1 MVNFTIKIYWFY
13 TLIIVYLYVFIR
25 LEFENM
31 SICLL
36 PRESRLVLVV
46 YGRTFNTEG
55 QDTSATV
62 SQTELG
68 WASIQFF
75 NVEGSVFNKLLVPFK
90 YVIVQYILENFLKV
104 NICYHFGLRVLI
116 NVWVQLQH
124 PVHTHIVIH
133 IRFLV
138 CTV

>member
-1 MVNFTIKIYWFY
+1 MYIANN
-13 TLIIVYLYVFIR
+13 YLYDFIR

-31 SICLL
+31 SVCLL

-46 YGRTFNTEG
+46 YGRTFNTES

-75 NVEGSVFNKLLVPFK
+75 NVEGLVYIYFNYF
-90 YVIVQYILENFLKV
+90 
-104 NICYHFGLRVLI
+104 
-116 NVWVQLQH
+116 
-124 PVHTHIVIH
+124 
-133 IRFLV
+133 
-138 CTV
+138 

>member
-1 MVNFTIKIYWFY
+1 MVNFAIKTKYYSIFINC
-13 TLIIVYLYVFIR
+13 LLNFIR
-25 LEFENM
+25 LEFDNM

-55 QDTSATV
+55 QDTSATI

-75 NVEGSVFNKLLVPFK
+75 NVEGLVYKL
-90 YVIVQYILENFLKV
+90 
-104 NICYHFGLRVLI
+104 
-116 NVWVQLQH
+116 
-124 PVHTHIVIH
+124 
-133 IRFLV
+133 
-138 CTV
+138 

>member
-1 MVNFTIKIYWFY
+1 
-13 TLIIVYLYVFIR
+13 

-31 SICLL
+31 SLCLL

-68 WASIQFF
+68 WGSIQFF
-75 NVEGSVFNKLLVPFK
+75 NVEGF
-90 YVIVQYILENFLKV
+90 VINYLYKKCSNM
-104 NICYHFGLRVLI
+104 
-116 NVWVQLQH
+116 
-124 PVHTHIVIH
+124 
-133 IRFLV
+133 
-138 CTV
+138 

>member
-1 MVNFTIKIYWFY
+1 
-13 TLIIVYLYVFIR
+13 
-25 LEFENM
+25 LEFENT

-68 WASIQFF
+68 WAAIQFF
-75 NVEGSVFNKLLVPFK
+75 NVDGSVF
-90 YVIVQYILENFLKV
+90 
-104 NICYHFGLRVLI
+104 
-116 NVWVQLQH
+116 
-124 PVHTHIVIH
+124 
-133 IRFLV
+133 
-138 CTV
+138 

>member
-1 MVNFTIKIYWFY
+1 MITVLYIDNK
-13 TLIIVYLYVFIR
+13 YLYDFIR

-31 SICLL
+31 SVCLL

-75 NVEGSVFNKLLVPFK
+75 NVEGLVYIYFNYF
-90 YVIVQYILENFLKV
+90 
-104 NICYHFGLRVLI
+104 
-116 NVWVQLQH
+116 
-124 PVHTHIVIH
+124 
-133 IRFLV
+133 
-138 CTV
+138 

>member
-1 MVNFTIKIYWFY
+1 MVNFIYKIILLYLFDNYFY
-13 TLIIVYLYVFIR
+13 DIFR

-68 WASIQFF
+68 WTSLQFF
-75 NVEGSVFNKLLVPFK
+75 NVEGLVF
-90 YVIVQYILENFLKV
+90 
-104 NICYHFGLRVLI
+104 
-116 NVWVQLQH
+116 
-124 PVHTHIVIH
+124 
-133 IRFLV
+133 
-138 CTV
+138 

>member
-1 MVNFTIKIYWFY
+1 MFY
-13 TLIIVYLYVFIR
+13 FVFIR
-25 LEFENM
+25 LEFENT

-68 WASIQFF
+68 WAAIQFF
-75 NVEGSVFNKLLVPFK
+75 NVDGSVF
-90 YVIVQYILENFLKV
+90 
-104 NICYHFGLRVLI
+104 
-116 NVWVQLQH
+116 
-124 PVHTHIVIH
+124 
-133 IRFLV
+133 
-138 CTV
+138 